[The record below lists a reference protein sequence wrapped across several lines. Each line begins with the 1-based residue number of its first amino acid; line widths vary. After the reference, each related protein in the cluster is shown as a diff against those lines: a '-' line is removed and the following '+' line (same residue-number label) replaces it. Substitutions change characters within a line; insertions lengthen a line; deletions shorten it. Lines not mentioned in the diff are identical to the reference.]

1 MIDHLGKILAQKI
14 NKDSNMSKGMLLITI
29 KNTQSGKKHDE
40 LNLADWKRVIKGAQ
54 QYLERIKVP
63 NAEKVVD
70 QMLSHLS
77 ANQSLITMMG
87 I

>member
-1 MIDHLGKILAQKI
+1 MLDHLGKILAKKI

-29 KNTQSGKKHDE
+29 KNTKSGKKHGE
-40 LNLADWKRVIKGAQ
+40 LNLADWKDVIKGSLT
-54 QYLERIKVP
+54 YLERIKVP

-70 QMLSHLS
+70 QMISHLT